1 MKNLK
6 IMAKP
11 LNKINIK
18 KKMYVTIK
26 ILILIHCVYALL
38 LLSLNS
44 LNPRPV
50 INYIVLHIK
59 NINVN
64 INTILARNYH
74 YIKFVIII
82 INLAFSISVTAMAP
96 PDFLSAAAEDLEPI
110 APNHFAVTV
119 YNRASIVQLINR
131 IDDIDDMGALHT
143 ILVAHKPAVDIY
155 DVHCVFFSE
164 VETADYSSAS
174 FGEKLFVF
182 GLCSIGII
190 YFVYIIAPILGPL
203 LVSQFIIPILASYRQ
218 LLFWHL
224 ADYNYATTQQ
234 CQLLLGA
241 VHNSGLFARY
251 GM

>member
-1 MKNLK
+1 
-6 IMAKP
+6 
-11 LNKINIK
+11 
-18 KKMYVTIK
+18 MYATIK
-26 ILILIHCVYALL
+26 ILIFIHCVAALLL

-44 LNPRPV
+44 LSPRPV

-82 INLAFSISVTAMAP
+82 INLAISISVTAMTP
-96 PDFLSAAAEDLEPI
+96 PDFLSSAATDLEPI
-110 APNHFAVTV
+110 APLIPPHHFAVTI
-119 YNRASIVQLINR
+119 YNWGSMVQLINR
-131 IDDIDDMGALHT
+131 IDDIDDMGSLHT
-143 ILVAHKPAVDIY
+143 IIAAHKPVVDIY

-164 VETADYSSAS
+164 VESADYSSAS

-224 ADYNYATTQQ
+224 ADYRYATMQQ
-234 CQLLLGA
+234 CQLLIIA
-241 VHNSGLFARY
+241 VHNSGLFAKY